1 MDLKER
7 LTADLREALRGGD
20 EARKSTI
27 RLVQAS
33 IRNAEIAQ
41 GHALDDAGV
50 VAVLRREA
58 KQRRDSIDAY
68 QAAGRQDLVDRESS
82 ELNVIQSYLPAEID
96 RSAIRREAEAVMT
109 EVGAKGPADKGKVMQ
124 TLMQRLAGRAD
135 GREVNAVV
143 TELLGGR

>member
-96 RSAIRREAEAVMT
+96 RGAIRREAEAVMT

>member
-1 MDLKER
+1 VDLKER
-7 LTADLREALRGGD
+7 LTADLRDALRGGD

-68 QAAGRQDLVDRESS
+68 QAAGRQDLVDREAS

-96 RSAIRREAEAVMT
+96 RDAIRREAEAVMT